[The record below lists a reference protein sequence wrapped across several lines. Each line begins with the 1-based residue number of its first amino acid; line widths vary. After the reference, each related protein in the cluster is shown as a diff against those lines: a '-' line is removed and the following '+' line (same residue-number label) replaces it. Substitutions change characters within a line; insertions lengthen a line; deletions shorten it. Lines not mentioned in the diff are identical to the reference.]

1 MVWELTPRT
10 GGNHS
15 VGSNLDV
22 VIYLF
27 IALSL
32 YLFSVYFFFRHIFA
46 HWLLSPYSH
55 CGPFTASRDFCN
67 NVFLVLTN
75 NSSPRHSTSA
85 ECECSWFSTM
95 ETRRMTI
102 MQPEGSHEQP

>member
-1 MVWELTPRT
+1 MAAGLVVCELTPRT

-32 YLFSVYFFFRHIFA
+32 YLFSVYFFSDIFLPFGFFPRILIADHLQLREIFA
-46 HWLLSPYSH
+46 
-55 CGPFTASRDFCN
+55 
-67 NVFLVLTN
+67 
-75 NSSPRHSTSA
+75 
-85 ECECSWFSTM
+85 
-95 ETRRMTI
+95 MTYF
-102 MQPEGSHEQP
+102 

>member
-1 MVWELTPRT
+1 MVCELTPRT

-32 YLFSVYFFFRHIFA
+32 YLFSVYFFSDIFLPFGFFPRILIADHLQLREIFA
-46 HWLLSPYSH
+46 II
-55 CGPFTASRDFCN
+55 
-67 NVFLVLTN
+67 LTN

-85 ECECSWFSTM
+85 ECE
-95 ETRRMTI
+95 
-102 MQPEGSHEQP
+102 